1 MKKDKILNSE
11 LSYVIAKLGHTQTI
25 VIGDCGLPIPE
36 DIKRIDLAVVAKIPS
51 FEEVFDAILSE
62 MCVEK
67 FILAEEIK
75 ESNKEIND
83 YVFSKLG
90 DLEMDYVCHEKFK
103 ELTKDAICIVRTGD
117 IRPYSNI
124 ILQSGVFF

>member
-36 DIKRIDLAVVAKIPS
+36 HVERIDLAVVAKIPS
-51 FEEVFDAILSE
+51 FEQVLDAVLSE

-67 FILAEEIK
+67 FVLAEEIK
-75 ESNKEIND
+75 TKNSEVND
-83 YVFSKLG
+83 YVMNRLTQTDMEYVSHEEFKKLT
-90 DLEMDYVCHEKFK
+90 E
-103 ELTKDAICIVRTGD
+103 DAICIVRTGD

>member
-67 FILAEEIK
+67 YHL
-75 ESNKEIND
+75 
-83 YVFSKLG
+83 L
-90 DLEMDYVCHEKFK
+90 
-103 ELTKDAICIVRTGD
+103 
-117 IRPYSNI
+117 
-124 ILQSGVFF
+124 

>member
-1 MKKDKILNSE
+1 MKKDKLLNSE
-11 LSYVIAKLGHTQTI
+11 LSYVIAKLGHTQTV

-36 DIKRIDLAVVAKIPS
+36 HVERIDLAVVAKIPS
-51 FEEVFDAILSE
+51 FEQVLDAVLSE

-67 FILAEEIK
+67 FVLAEEIK
-75 ESNKEIND
+75 TKNSEVND
-83 YVFSKLG
+83 YVMNRLAQTDMEYVSHEEFKKLT
-90 DLEMDYVCHEKFK
+90 E
-103 ELTKDAICIVRTGD
+103 DAICIVRTGD